1 MTLSALE
8 SLSKEVVKPETLV
21 AFSANSVYN
30 KISARVKL
38 SVNERIQ
45 EYVRK
50 LYGGIDV
57 ARFDAEEKRWLI
69 SPKDVRFIDSTY
81 RNRDAELARRRQL
94 ILKKVWQDGMETVNG
109 VLNADDSQLAA
120 EMEG

>member
-8 SLSKEVVKPETLV
+8 SLSEEVVKPETLV
-21 AFSANSVYN
+21 VFSARSVYN

-38 SVNERIQ
+38 SVNERIH
-45 EYVRK
+45 ENVRK

-81 RNRDAELARRRQL
+81 RNRDAGLARRRQF

-109 VLNADDSQLAA
+109 VMNADDSQLAA